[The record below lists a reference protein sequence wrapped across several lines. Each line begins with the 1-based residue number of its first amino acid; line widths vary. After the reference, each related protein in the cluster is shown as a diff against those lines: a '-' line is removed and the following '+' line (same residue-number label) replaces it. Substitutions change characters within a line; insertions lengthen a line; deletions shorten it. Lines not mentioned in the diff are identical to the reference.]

1 MSTQKSE
8 IIVLNFRPDNRAK
21 DYKALGVLA
30 QELKGR
36 PITEGNEH
44 LGTCCLEI
52 MRFDTG
58 IFFNRIFLIIWI
70 TVRVIYTPL
79 YPTFI

>member
-1 MSTQKSE
+1 MTVFTCLYSDFGFILKAYMSTQKSE

-52 MRFDTG
+52 RDLTQGYF
-58 IFFNRIFLIIWI
+58 
-70 TVRVIYTPL
+70 
-79 YPTFI
+79 